1 MEATRRRSL
10 YGFEMREPD
19 LRRTERKSVHDI
31 KQLWQRSHEIL
42 ALALRGMNNKDIAK
56 TLSIHPVTVTNTM
69 NSELGMKKLSA
80 MREERDADNIKVSK
94 RIAEL
99 VHKACDTYDAIFDA
113 QTFEVSHE
121 LKKQT
126 ADTIMLEIAGY
137 AAPKRIESR
146 SMTAVATIEEIEE
159 FKRRG
164 MAAARESGMLVEIP
178 GERT

>member
-1 MEATRRRSL
+1 MGLETRRSL
-10 YGFEMREPD
+10 YGFEMRAPD
-19 LRRTERKSVHDI
+19 MRRTDRKTAHDI

-42 ALALRGMNNKDIAK
+42 ALALRGMNHKEIAK
-56 TLSIHPVTVTNTM
+56 VLSIHPATVTNTV

-80 MREERDADNIKVSK
+80 MREERDADNIKVSQ
-94 RIAEL
+94 RIAKL
-99 VHKACDTYDAIFDA
+99 VQKACDTYDAIFDA
-113 QTFEVSHE
+113 PTFEVNHE

-164 MAAARESGMLVEIP
+164 LAAARESGMLVEIP
-178 GERT
+178 NERA